1 MFANVILLTAVYFL
15 QQEVGGVINI
25 LNNQILIIMVVFVFI
40 TGILLSFFSSWLS
53 VVTYL
58 NKDLND
64 LYQV

>member
-1 MFANVILLTAVYFL
+1 M
-15 QQEVGGVINI
+15 INI